1 MFLFDINN
9 KNMIVNEE
17 ESNKTIL
24 VDSIP
29 FH

>member
-1 MFLFDINN
+1 MFLFGINN